1 MTLDASDLRRL
12 GITRARV
19 DRATAC
25 HYRDSG
31 RIVIVADR
39 GDFAAAQEALEKLR
53 AVVDS
58 GEYLGCM
65 DCGHAA
71 WYPEIAPACTCGE
84 SDTAWM
90 DCPAHPQACRG
101 RED

>member
-31 RIVIVADR
+31 RIIVVADK
-39 GDFAAAQEALEKLR
+39 GDFEAAAMALAELACK
-53 AVVDS
+53 V
-58 GEYLGCM
+58 
-65 DCGHAA
+65 
-71 WYPEIAPACTCGE
+71 APTE
-84 SDTAWM
+84 ETA
-90 DCPAHPQACRG
+90 P
-101 RED
+101 

>member
-31 RIVIVADR
+31 RVVVVADK
-39 GDFAAAQEALEKLR
+39 GDFAAAQQALDLLR
-53 AVVDS
+53 DQVAPT
-58 GEYLGCM
+58 EWLGCM
-65 DCGHAA
+65 DCGHAV
-71 WYPEIAPACTCGE
+71 
-84 SDTAWM
+84 
-90 DCPAHPQACRG
+90 RG
-101 RED
+101 DLRED

>member
-25 HYRDSG
+25 HYRESG
-31 RIVIVADR
+31 KVIVVADR
-39 GDFAAAQEALEKLR
+39 GDFAAAEEALRALR
-53 AVVDS
+53 AAVEA

-65 DCGHAA
+65 DCGHSA
-71 WYPEIAPACTCGE
+71 WYPDPVIEETP
-84 SDTAWM
+84 
-90 DCPAHPQACRG
+90 
-101 RED
+101 